1 MKSWFKRMK
10 PKFKNW
16 RWWVALPVILVS
28 AVVLGVTIIL
38 PAAIF
43 ELLSNV
49 LKDLSDWWSGLQ
61 DAKVFKFI
69 SKIIKWSGENE

>member
-16 RWWVALPVILVS
+16 RWWVALPVILIS
-28 AVVLGVTIIL
+28 AVVLGVIITL

-49 LKDLSDWWSGLQ
+49 FKNLSDWWCGLQ
-61 DAKVFKFI
+61 DAKVLKYV